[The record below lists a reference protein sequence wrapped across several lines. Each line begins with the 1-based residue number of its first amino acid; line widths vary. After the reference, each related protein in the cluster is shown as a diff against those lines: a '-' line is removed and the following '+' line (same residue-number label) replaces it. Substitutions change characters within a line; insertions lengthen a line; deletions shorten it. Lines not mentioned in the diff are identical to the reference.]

1 MTTLEGTLDMAQLG
15 VLLRARYEEAA
26 EQVRVQTEAVA
37 QLRRSGDQGP
47 GDVADAGT
55 MVSDTEQQ
63 DLLTAALDDHMR
75 KLGEALTRL
84 EDGTLGTCDGCAQP
98 IPPARMEIMPWATHC
113 VKCQAAAERWR

>member
-1 MTTLEGTLDMAQLG
+1 MATLEGTLDKAQLG
-15 VLLRARYEEAA
+15 VLLKARYDETA
-26 EQVRVQTEAVA
+26 EQLRVQSESVR

-75 KLGEALTRL
+75 KLTDALARF
-84 EDGTLGTCDGCAQP
+84 ESGALGTCDSCGQE
-98 IPPARMEIMPWATHC
+98 IPLARMEIMPWSTHC